1 MKALL
6 LKDFYTLIKQIKI
19 FIIMIIIFAA
29 IPGYSIAGFAMVYAA
44 MLPITALAYDERSKW
59 NSLAL
64 MMPYSDE
71 SMVGSKYVLGY
82 IAAATV
88 ALFSIAVQIV
98 MSLIKNTP
106 FEMEQV
112 LSVILIACIATII
125 QAINLPLMFK
135 FGVEKG
141 RLAFF
146 ALIVAVTCGV
156 MVLGDRFLVSL
167 SASYV
172 NVVTAFVATVIFTL
186 VVNLISIAIS
196 IKTYK
201 KRE

>member
-1 MKALL
+1 
-6 LKDFYTLIKQIKI
+6 
-19 FIIMIIIFAA
+19 
-29 IPGYSIAGFAMVYAA
+29 
-44 MLPITALAYDERSKW
+44 
-59 NSLAL
+59 
-64 MMPYSDE
+64 
-71 SMVGSKYVLGY
+71 
-82 IAAATV
+82 
-88 ALFSIAVQIV
+88 
-98 MSLIKNTP
+98 
-106 FEMEQV
+106 
-112 LSVILIACIATII
+112 
-125 QAINLPLMFK
+125 MFK

-196 IKTYK
+196 IKYI
-201 KRE
+201 KRENNGAIKQKKGE